1 MFRILYVYLY
11 DVQRNLKQ
19 CTVSAISKMGVFPV
33 GSDFYQAP
41 GAFSLDPSTY
51 QRWHKKW
58 PRDINI
64 YTFYM
69 IAFFLYKYLPVNVIT
84 VNLLEDQKTTE
95 WLKNIEKN
103 NYLSL

>member
-1 MFRILYVYLY
+1 MY
-11 DVQRNLKQ
+11 
-19 CTVSAISKMGVFPV
+19 
-33 GSDFYQAP
+33 
-41 GAFSLDPSTY
+41 
-51 QRWHKKW
+51 KKW

-84 VNLLEDQKTTE
+84 VNLLKDQKTTK

-103 NYLSL
+103 NYLSLLGSFLFQKQPHTPQIQGTIK